1 VQAHKAP
8 AATGLPG
15 SSGSHWLQ
23 GVDAPIFPRL
33 GGDTSVEV
41 AVFGAGITGLTAA
54 YLLAAA
60 GVRVAVLEA
69 SRVATGVSGHTTAK
83 LTSLHG
89 LIYAKLAGR
98 FGDGTAAA
106 YGAANEAG
114 LEWVA
119 ETVEREGFDCDLR
132 RRDNFTYA
140 LRGSRRPELERE
152 ADAAARLGLPASFVE
167 DLDLPFPVAGAVRF
181 RGQAD
186 FHPYR
191 YLTALARRAGELGA
205 EIYEGTRATGVEGS
219 PPRVRTEAGATVT
232 AQQVIV
238 ATQVPFLERG
248 LFFARLEP
256 KRSYAMTAPL
266 QGTAP
271 TGMYLSAGEPTRSI
285 RTIPTSEGELLLV
298 GGEGHRVGTGDPPGA
313 YRRLAAWMKE
323 NFDVGEP
330 QLRWSSQDY
339 FTLDGMPYVGPVRP
353 FEDRVLVATGFAKWG
368 LANGTTAARML
379 VDRLEGRE
387 NPWAEAFD
395 SNRLRPRASLPTL
408 ARHGAE
414 TGRFLL
420 GDRIRG
426 RSASADDVGP
436 GEGRIVGSGL
446 SQRAVHRDQQG
457 RLHSLSARCT
467 HMGCIVR
474 WNAAERSWDCPCHGS
489 RFGVEGGVLQG
500 PAVSPLEPRQPG

>member
-1 VQAHKAP
+1 MAAP
-8 AATGLPG
+8 ETPAVPGLPG

-23 GVDAPIFPRL
+23 GVEAPAYSSL
-33 GGDTSVEV
+33 TGDTRAEV
-41 AVFGAGITGLTAA
+41 AVLGAGIAGLTAA

-60 GVRVAVLEA
+60 GARVAVLEA
-69 SRVATGVSGHTTAK
+69 SRIGTGVSGHTTAK

-89 LIYAKLAGR
+89 LIYAQLAGR
-98 FGDGTAAA
+98 FGDETAAA

-114 LEWVA
+114 LQWVA
-119 ETVEREGFDCDLR
+119 ETVRREGFDCDLR

-140 LRGSRRPELERE
+140 LEGSGRPELEQE
-152 ADAAARLGLPASFVE
+152 AEAAARAGLPASFTE
-167 DLDLPFPVAGAVRF
+167 ELDLPFPVAGAVRF
-181 RGQAD
+181 TGQAD

-191 YLTALARRAGELGA
+191 YLVALARRAAELGA
-205 EIYEGTRATGVEGS
+205 EIYEGTRATGIEGS
-219 PPRVRTEAGATVT
+219 SPRVRTENGATLT
-232 AQQVIV
+232 AERVIV

-256 KRSYAMTAPL
+256 KRSSALTAPL
-266 QGTAP
+266 RGTAP
-271 TGMYLSAGEPTRSI
+271 SGMYLSAGEPTRSI
-285 RTIPTSEGELLLV
+285 RTIPTPEGEVLLV
-298 GGEGHRVGTGDPPGA
+298 GGEGHRVGTGDPPAA
-313 YRRLAAWMKE
+313 YRRLAGWMKE

-339 FTLDGMPYVGPVRP
+339 STLDGMPYVGPVRP

-368 LANGTTAARML
+368 LANGTAAARML

-414 TGRFLL
+414 TGGFLL
-420 GDRIRG
+420 GDRLRG
-426 RSASADDVGP
+426 RTASADDVAP
-436 GEGRIVGSGL
+436 GDGRIVGSGL
-446 SQRAVHRDQQG
+446 GQQAVYRDERG
-457 RLHSLSARCT
+457 TLHSLSARCT

-474 WNAAERSWDCPCHGS
+474 WNPAERSWDCPCHGS
-489 RFGVEGGVLQG
+489 RFGIEGEVLQG
-500 PAVSPLEPRQPG
+500 PAVSALERREPH